1 MAQHPSSLG
10 LLADYESESEEES
23 MSNEGSLSRSCKKQI
38 RASPGLG
45 VNCFQEDAGSS
56 KEDSRPLPERCVD
69 YLPETRLPAPRLEA
83 ATGTDPLQAC
93 VGVFANPFRDEQK
106 AQLSL
111 LERHVQL
118 TASERPSEIAGR
130 KICHAY
136 RKDGRCRFGS
146 SCKFA
151 HDSDL
156 QVLPMSRVTK
166 EIMTTP
172 AAAPST
178 DQQQAGSEDGQPA
191 RGKRKPGLSST
202 LIPPKRTMK
211 SYQAQLAKDRPW
223 VL

>member
-1 MAQHPSSLG
+1 MRDTGPFSYRTSLG
-10 LLADYESESEEES
+10 
-23 MSNEGSLSRSCKKQI
+23 
-38 RASPGLG
+38 PG
-45 VNCFQEDAGSS
+45 VNFFEEGAGSS
-56 KEDSRPLPERCVD
+56 EEDSEAPPDDTNPSEETLAVPEHHVD
-69 YLPETRLPAPRLEA
+69 YLSETRLPSPRLEV
-83 ATGTDPLQAC
+83 ATKVKQHQAC
-93 VGVFANPFRDEQK
+93 AGVFTNPFREEQR

-118 TASERPSEIAGR
+118 TARDRPAEIAGR
-130 KICHAY
+130 KICLAY

-156 QVLPMSRVTK
+156 QVLPKPTVTK
-166 EIMTTP
+166 QQSVVEATE
-172 AAAPST
+172 ALST
-178 DQQQAGSEDGQPA
+178 NQPQASTEDSQPA
-191 RGKRKPGLSST
+191 RGKRKPGLSNT